1 MRKPSP
7 RAMRLLGI
15 GNVVLAVAF
24 LVLSLVT
31 DSPVGKV
38 FGQGL
43 MVLTLAIAVFW
54 FRQERIARGRAEPQQ
69 D

>member
-7 RAMRLLGI
+7 RVMRLLGI
-15 GNVVLAVAF
+15 GNLVLAVAF
-24 LVLSLVT
+24 LALWLAA
-31 DSPVGKV
+31 DSPAGKV

-43 MVLTLAIAVFW
+43 MILTIAIAVFW
-54 FRQERIARGRAEPQQ
+54 FRQERIARRAEPQQ